1 MDKKTLLVKE
11 WLAKAEHDLGMAQL
25 ALEHKGEYTDSICF
39 HCQQY
44 VEKILKGYLTC
55 LDMDFSKSHSLVY
68 LMDMI
73 AAKEKVNEELYSIAE
88 LLDDYAVG
96 IRNPGNCYEP
106 TREDATNAYDAA
118 LKIKNTIY
126 LHIRKYLIS
135 RNLNTRK
142 DNSEGREMDF

>member
-1 MDKKTLLVKE
+1 
-11 WLAKAEHDLGMAQL
+11 MAQL
-25 ALEHKGEYTDSICF
+25 ALEHKSEYTDSICF

-55 LDMDFSKSHSLVY
+55 LDIDFSKSHSLVY
-68 LMDMI
+68 LVDMI
-73 AAKEKVNEELYSIAE
+73 NTKEKVSEELYSIAE

-96 IRNPGNCYEP
+96 IRYPGNCYEP

-126 LHIRKYLIS
+126 LHIREYLIN
-135 RNLNTRK
+135 RKLNTKK
-142 DNSEGREMDF
+142 DNLKGTTGLYEGGIV